1 MSMMIMFML
10 YLREYMIV
18 PPKRQRFWCLMRQ
31 CLQWCTVVLV
41 MLIGSKLL

>member
-18 PPKRQRFWCLMRQ
+18 PPKRQRDFHFGVWWDNVYSGVQLC
-31 CLQWCTVVLV
+31 
-41 MLIGSKLL
+41 